1 MPCYVAF
8 GNEGHVFKRVL
19 EMSAHKTLREV
30 ILVSSRVG
38 CSVLLTF
45 CHYSPMFQLITWK
58 QMKILQKAIGDH
70 ETKIGNT
77 KDLCDTFLKV
87 W

>member
-1 MPCYVAF
+1 
-8 GNEGHVFKRVL
+8 
-19 EMSAHKTLREV
+19 MSAHKTSREAISV
-30 ILVSSRVG
+30 TGSRVG
-38 CSVLLTF
+38 CSVVLT
-45 CHYSPMFQLITWK
+45 CGHYSPTFQLITRK

-70 ETKIGNT
+70 ETTIGNT